1 MECRGKGDVAGKFQG
16 TEHRKIDLR
25 YRGLQRFQAG
35 KIRCLGNGDD
45 LRFGM
50 NVLTIVRRVRVYN
63 HDAVDI
69 VHVGEHGNARLVG
82 DKQGQQE
89 DGNQYAFECVHSY
102 LF

>member
-1 MECRGKGDVAGKFQG
+1 MPVQSGADFYNDSTAG
-16 TEHRKIDLR
+16 
-25 YRGLQRFQAG
+25 AG
-35 KIRCLGNGDD
+35 RCLGNGDD

-50 NVLTIVRRVRVYN
+50 NVLTVVRRVRVYN

-69 VHVGEHGNARLVG
+69 VHVGEHGNARLIG